1 LGICGSVLVPLIMN
15 IDPEILSQIKGLE
28 LKAQKIVEG
37 FIAGL
42 HKSPYHGFSV
52 EFAEHRPYNTGDDFK
67 HIDWKAYGKKERFYV
82 KQYEEETNLR
92 CFLVLD
98 TSSSMHFQHK
108 AQWTKLQYS
117 THLAAAMGYL
127 MQGQR
132 DAVGF
137 ASFTDTIGS
146 LLPAKG
152 TRRHLRR
159 IFLEMEPYL
168 TKNKGE
174 RTGSAAALHEL
185 AERIHQRSLVVIFTD
200 LFENIEEHEALISAL
215 KHLRHRKHEVIL
227 FNVTEHS
234 TELNLDLEHDRYLLE
249 DLESGEQ
256 IEISPAQVGQD
267 YRAKVAMYMQ
277 GFKQA
282 CNEFQIDFE
291 SVSTEKPFNEALI
304 NYLKKRSRLG

>member
-1 LGICGSVLVPLIMN
+1 MN
-15 IDPEILSQIKGLE
+15 INPEILSQIKGLE
-28 LKAQKIVEG
+28 LKAKKIIEG

-67 HIDWKAYGKKERFYV
+67 HIDWKVYAKKERFYV

-98 TSSSMHFQHK
+98 TSSSMYFKHK
-108 AQWTKLQYS
+108 SQWTKLEYS
-117 THLAAAMGYL
+117 AYLAAALAYL

-137 ASFTDTIGS
+137 ASFADTLRTI
-146 LLPAKG
+146 LPTKG

-159 IFLEMEPYL
+159 IFLEIEPYL
-168 TKNKGE
+168 TINKGE
-174 RTGSAAALHEL
+174 FTASAAALHEL

-200 LFENIEEHEALISAL
+200 LFENIETHDALISAL

-227 FNVTEHS
+227 FNITEHY
-234 TELNLDLEHDRYLLE
+234 TELSLNLEYERYLLE

-256 IEISPAQVGQD
+256 LEISPAQVAQD
-267 YRAKVAMYMQ
+267 YRAKVTMYLQ
-277 GFKQA
+277 RFKQA

-291 SVSTEKPFNEALI
+291 SVSTEQPFSEALI
-304 NYLKKRSRLG
+304 HYLKKRSRLG

>member
-1 LGICGSVLVPLIMN
+1 MN
-15 IDPEILSQIKGLE
+15 INPEILSQIKGLE
-28 LKAQKIVEG
+28 LTAKKIIEG

-67 HIDWKAYGKKERFYV
+67 HIDWKVYAKKERFYV

-98 TSSSMHFQHK
+98 TSSSMYFKHK
-108 AQWTKLQYS
+108 AQWTKLEYS
-117 THLAAAMGYL
+117 AYLAAAMAYL

-137 ASFTDTIGS
+137 ASFADTLRTI
-146 LLPAKG
+146 LPAKG

-159 IFLEMEPYL
+159 IFLEIEPYL
-168 TKNKGE
+168 TINKGDF
-174 RTGSAAALHEL
+174 TASAAALHEL

-200 LFENIEEHEALISAL
+200 LFENIETHDALISAL
-215 KHLRHRKHEVIL
+215 KHLRHRKHEIIL
-227 FNVTEHS
+227 FNITEHY
-234 TELNLDLEHDRYLLE
+234 TELNLNLEYERYLLE

-256 IEISPAQVGQD
+256 LEISPAQIAQD
-267 YRAKVAMYMQ
+267 YRAKVTMYLQ
-277 GFKQA
+277 RFKQA

-291 SVSTEKPFNEALI
+291 SVSTEQPFSEALI
-304 NYLKKRSRLG
+304 HYLKKRSRLG

>member
-1 LGICGSVLVPLIMN
+1 MN
-15 IDPEILSQIKGLE
+15 INPEILSQIKGLE
-28 LKAQKIVEG
+28 LKAKKIIEG

-67 HIDWKAYGKKERFYV
+67 HIDWKVYAKKERFYV

-98 TSSSMHFQHK
+98 TSSSMYFKHK
-108 AQWTKLQYS
+108 SQWTKLEYS
-117 THLAAAMGYL
+117 AYLAAAMAYL

-137 ASFTDTIGS
+137 ASFADTLRTI
-146 LLPAKG
+146 LPAKG

-159 IFLEMEPYL
+159 IFLEIEPYL
-168 TKNKGE
+168 TINKGDF
-174 RTGSAAALHEL
+174 TASAAALHEL

-200 LFENIEEHEALISAL
+200 LFENIETHDALISAL
-215 KHLRHRKHEVIL
+215 KHLRHRKHEIIL
-227 FNVTEHS
+227 FNITEHY
-234 TELNLDLEHDRYLLE
+234 TELNLNLEYERYLLE

-256 IEISPAQVGQD
+256 LEISPAQVAQD
-267 YRAKVAMYMQ
+267 YRAKVTMYLQ
-277 GFKQA
+277 RFKQA

-291 SVSTEKPFNEALI
+291 SVSTEQPFSEALI
-304 NYLKKRSRLG
+304 HYLKKRSRLG

>member
-1 LGICGSVLVPLIMN
+1 MN
-15 IDPEILSQIKGLE
+15 INPEILSQIKGLE
-28 LKAQKIVEG
+28 LKAKKIIEG

-67 HIDWKAYGKKERFYV
+67 HIDWKVYAKKERFYV

-98 TSSSMHFQHK
+98 TSSSMYFKHK
-108 AQWTKLQYS
+108 AQWTKLEYS
-117 THLAAAMGYL
+117 AYLAAAMAYL

-137 ASFTDTIGS
+137 ASFADTLRTI
-146 LLPAKG
+146 LPAKG

-159 IFLEMEPYL
+159 IFLEIEPYL
-168 TKNKGE
+168 TINKGDF
-174 RTGSAAALHEL
+174 TASAAALHEL

-200 LFENIEEHEALISAL
+200 LFENIETHDALISAL
-215 KHLRHRKHEVIL
+215 KHLRHRKHDIIL
-227 FNVTEHS
+227 FNITEHY
-234 TELNLDLEHDRYLLE
+234 TELNLNLEHERYLLE

-256 IEISPAQVGQD
+256 LEISPAQIAQD
-267 YRAKVAMYMQ
+267 YRAKVTMYLQ
-277 GFKQA
+277 RFKQA

-291 SVSTEKPFNEALI
+291 SVSTEQPFSEALI
-304 NYLKKRSRLG
+304 HYLKKRSRLG

>member
-1 LGICGSVLVPLIMN
+1 MN
-15 IDPEILSQIKGLE
+15 INPEILSQIKGLE
-28 LKAQKIVEG
+28 LKAKKIIEG

-52 EFAEHRPYNTGDDFK
+52 EFAEHRPYNRGDDFK
-67 HIDWKAYGKKERFYV
+67 HIDWKVYAKKERFYV

-98 TSSSMHFQHK
+98 TSSSMYFKHK
-108 AQWTKLQYS
+108 SQWTKLEYS
-117 THLAAAMGYL
+117 AYLAAAMAYL

-137 ASFTDTIGS
+137 ASYADTLRTI
-146 LLPAKG
+146 LPAKG

-159 IFLEMEPYL
+159 IFLEIEPYL
-168 TKNKGE
+168 TINKGDF
-174 RTGSAAALHEL
+174 TASAAALHEL

-200 LFENIEEHEALISAL
+200 LFENIETYDELISAL
-215 KHLRHRKHEVIL
+215 KHLRHRKHEILL
-227 FNVTEHS
+227 FNITEHY
-234 TELNLDLEHDRYLLE
+234 TELNLNLEYERYLLE

-256 IEISPAQVGQD
+256 LEISPAQVAQD
-267 YRAKVAMYMQ
+267 YRAKVTMYLQ
-277 GFKQA
+277 RFKQA

-291 SVSTEKPFNEALI
+291 CVSTEQPFSEALI
-304 NYLKKRSRLG
+304 HYLKKRSRLG

>member
-1 LGICGSVLVPLIMN
+1 MN
-15 IDPEILSQIKGLE
+15 INPEILSQIKGLE
-28 LKAQKIVEG
+28 LKAKKIIEG

-67 HIDWKAYGKKERFYV
+67 HIDWKVYAKKERFYV

-98 TSSSMHFQHK
+98 TSSSMYFKHK
-108 AQWTKLQYS
+108 SQWTKLEYS
-117 THLAAAMGYL
+117 AYLAAAMAYL

-137 ASFTDTIGS
+137 ASFADTLRTI
-146 LLPAKG
+146 LPAKG

-159 IFLEMEPYL
+159 IFLEIEPYL
-168 TKNKGE
+168 RINKGDF
-174 RTGSAAALHEL
+174 TASAAALHEL

-200 LFENIEEHEALISAL
+200 LFENIETHDALISAL
-215 KHLRHRKHEVIL
+215 KHLRHRKHEIIL
-227 FNVTEHS
+227 FNITEHY
-234 TELNLDLEHDRYLLE
+234 TELNLNLEYERYLLE

-256 IEISPAQVGQD
+256 LEISPAQVAQD
-267 YRAKVAMYMQ
+267 YRAKVTMYLQ
-277 GFKQA
+277 RFKQA

-291 SVSTEKPFNEALI
+291 SVSTEQPFSEALI
-304 NYLKKRSRLG
+304 HYLKKRSRLG

>member
-1 LGICGSVLVPLIMN
+1 MN
-15 IDPEILSQIKGLE
+15 INPEILSQIKGLE
-28 LKAQKIVEG
+28 LKAKKIIEG

-52 EFAEHRPYNTGDDFK
+52 EFAEHRPYNRGDDFK
-67 HIDWKAYGKKERFYV
+67 HIDWKVYAKKERFYV

-98 TSSSMHFQHK
+98 TSSSMYFKHK
-108 AQWTKLQYS
+108 SQWTKLEYS
-117 THLAAAMGYL
+117 AYLAAAMAYL

-137 ASFTDTIGS
+137 ASYADTLRTI
-146 LLPAKG
+146 LPAKG

-159 IFLEMEPYL
+159 IFLEIEPYL
-168 TKNKGE
+168 TINKGDF
-174 RTGSAAALHEL
+174 TASAAALHEL

-200 LFENIEEHEALISAL
+200 LFENIETYDALISAL
-215 KHLRHRKHEVIL
+215 KHLRHRKHEIIL
-227 FNVTEHS
+227 FNITEHY
-234 TELNLDLEHDRYLLE
+234 TELNLNLEYERYLLE

-256 IEISPAQVGQD
+256 LEISPAQVAQD
-267 YRAKVAMYMQ
+267 YRAKVTMYLQ
-277 GFKQA
+277 RFKQA

-291 SVSTEKPFNEALI
+291 CVSTEQPFSEALI
-304 NYLKKRSRLG
+304 HYLKKRSRLG

>member
-1 LGICGSVLVPLIMN
+1 MN
-15 IDPEILSQIKGLE
+15 INPEILSQIKGLE
-28 LKAQKIVEG
+28 LKAKKIIEG

-67 HIDWKAYGKKERFYV
+67 HIDWKVYAKKERFYV

-98 TSSSMHFQHK
+98 TSSSMYFKHK
-108 AQWTKLQYS
+108 SQWTKLEYS
-117 THLAAAMGYL
+117 AYLAAAMAYL

-137 ASFTDTIGS
+137 ASFADTLRTI
-146 LLPAKG
+146 LPAKG

-159 IFLEMEPYL
+159 IFLEIEPYL
-168 TKNKGE
+168 RIN
-174 RTGSAAALHEL
+174 TGDFTASAAALHEL

-200 LFENIEEHEALISAL
+200 LFENIETHDALISAL
-215 KHLRHRKHEVIL
+215 KHLRYRKHEIIL
-227 FNVTEHS
+227 FNITEHY
-234 TELNLDLEHDRYLLE
+234 TELNLNLEHERYLLE

-256 IEISPAQVGQD
+256 LEISPAQVAQD
-267 YRAKVAMYMQ
+267 YRIKVTMYLQ
-277 GFKQA
+277 RFKQA

-291 SVSTEKPFNEALI
+291 SVSTEQPFSEALI
-304 NYLKKRSRLG
+304 HYLKKRSRLG

>member
-1 LGICGSVLVPLIMN
+1 MN
-15 IDPEILSQIKGLE
+15 INPEILSQIKGLE
-28 LKAQKIVEG
+28 LKAKKIIEG

-67 HIDWKAYGKKERFYV
+67 HIDWKVYAKKERFYV

-98 TSSSMHFQHK
+98 TSSSMYFKHK
-108 AQWTKLQYS
+108 AQWTKLEYS
-117 THLAAAMGYL
+117 AYLAAAMAYL

-137 ASFTDTIGS
+137 ASFADTLRTI
-146 LLPAKG
+146 LPAKG

-159 IFLEMEPYL
+159 IFLEIEPYL
-168 TKNKGE
+168 TVNKGDF
-174 RTGSAAALHEL
+174 TASAAALHEL

-200 LFENIEEHEALISAL
+200 LFENIETHDALISAL

-227 FNVTEHS
+227 FNITEHY
-234 TELNLDLEHDRYLLE
+234 TELNLNLEYERYLLE

-256 IEISPAQVGQD
+256 LEISPAQVAQD
-267 YRAKVAMYMQ
+267 YRAKVTMYLQ
-277 GFKQA
+277 RFKQA

-291 SVSTEKPFNEALI
+291 SVSTEQPFSEALVH
-304 NYLKKRSRLG
+304 YLKKRSRLG

>member
-1 LGICGSVLVPLIMN
+1 MN
-15 IDPEILSQIKGLE
+15 INPEILSQIKGLE
-28 LKAQKIVEG
+28 LKAKKIIEG

-67 HIDWKAYGKKERFYV
+67 HIDWKVYAKKERFYV

-98 TSSSMHFQHK
+98 TSSSMYFKHK
-108 AQWTKLQYS
+108 AQWTKLEYS
-117 THLAAAMGYL
+117 AYLAAAMAYL

-137 ASFTDTIGS
+137 ASFADTLRTI
-146 LLPAKG
+146 LPAKG

-159 IFLEMEPYL
+159 IFLEIEPYL
-168 TKNKGE
+168 TINKGDF
-174 RTGSAAALHEL
+174 TASAAALHEL

-200 LFENIEEHEALISAL
+200 LFENIETHDALISAL
-215 KHLRHRKHEVIL
+215 KHLRHRKHEIIL
-227 FNVTEHS
+227 FNITEHY
-234 TELNLDLEHDRYLLE
+234 TELNLNLEHERYLLE

-256 IEISPAQVGQD
+256 LEISPAQIAQD
-267 YRAKVAMYMQ
+267 YRAKVTMYLQ
-277 GFKQA
+277 RFKQA

-291 SVSTEKPFNEALI
+291 SVSTEQPFSEALI
-304 NYLKKRSRLG
+304 HYLKKRSRLG

>member
-1 LGICGSVLVPLIMN
+1 MN
-15 IDPEILSQIKGLE
+15 LSPEILSQIKGLE
-28 LKAQKIVEG
+28 LRAKKIVEG

-67 HIDWKAYGKKERFYV
+67 HIDWKAYAKKERFYV

-98 TSSSMHFQHK
+98 GSSSMQFKHRSH
-108 AQWTKLQYS
+108 WNKLEFS
-117 THLAAAMGYL
+117 AHLAAAMAYL

-137 ASFTDTIGS
+137 ASFTDQLHQIV
-146 LLPAKG
+146 PAKS

-159 IFLEMEPYL
+159 IFIEMERHMNQETGRL
-168 TKNKGE
+168 TA
-174 RTGSAAALHEL
+174 SAAALHEL

-200 LFENIEEHEALISAL
+200 LFENVESHDALISAL

-227 FNVTEHS
+227 FNIMEEGVEK
-234 TELNLDLEHDRYLLE
+234 LLDLEHERYILQ
-249 DLESGEQ
+249 DLESGE
-256 IEISPAQVGQD
+256 ELEVSPGLVKED
-267 YRAKVAMYMQ
+267 YRQNLSQYIHE
-277 GFKQA
+277 FRQA
-282 CNEFQIDFE
+282 CDEFQIDFE
-291 SVSTEKPFNEALI
+291 SISTENSLDDALTHFL
-304 NYLKKRSRLG
+304 NKRRRLI

>member
-1 LGICGSVLVPLIMN
+1 MN
-15 IDPEILSQIKGLE
+15 INPEILSQIKGLE
-28 LKAQKIVEG
+28 LKAKKIIEG

-52 EFAEHRPYNTGDDFK
+52 EFAEHRPYNTGDYFK
-67 HIDWKAYGKKERFYV
+67 HIDWKVYAKKERFYV

-98 TSSSMHFQHK
+98 TSSSMYFKHK
-108 AQWTKLQYS
+108 SQWTKLEYS
-117 THLAAAMGYL
+117 AYLAAAMAYL

-137 ASFTDTIGS
+137 ASFADTLRTI
-146 LLPAKG
+146 LPAKG

-159 IFLEMEPYL
+159 IFLEIEPYL
-168 TKNKGE
+168 RINKGDF
-174 RTGSAAALHEL
+174 TASAAALHEL

-200 LFENIEEHEALISAL
+200 LFENIETHDALISAL
-215 KHLRHRKHEVIL
+215 KHLRHRKHEIIL
-227 FNVTEHS
+227 FNITEHY
-234 TELNLDLEHDRYLLE
+234 TELNLNLEYERYLLE

-256 IEISPAQVGQD
+256 LEISPTQVAQD
-267 YRAKVAMYMQ
+267 YRTKVTMYLQ
-277 GFKQA
+277 RFKQA

-291 SVSTEKPFNEALI
+291 SVSTEQPFSEALI
-304 NYLKKRSRLG
+304 HYLKKRSRLG

>member
-1 LGICGSVLVPLIMN
+1 MN
-15 IDPEILSQIKGLE
+15 INPEILSQIKGLE
-28 LKAQKIVEG
+28 LKAKKIIEG

-67 HIDWKAYGKKERFYV
+67 HIDWKVYAKKERFYV

-98 TSSSMHFQHK
+98 TSSSMYFKHK
-108 AQWTKLQYS
+108 SQWTKLEYS
-117 THLAAAMGYL
+117 AYLAAAMAYL

-137 ASFTDTIGS
+137 ASFADTLRTI
-146 LLPAKG
+146 LPAKG

-159 IFLEMEPYL
+159 IFLEIEPYL
-168 TKNKGE
+168 TINKGDF
-174 RTGSAAALHEL
+174 TASAAALHEL

-200 LFENIEEHEALISAL
+200 LFENIETHDALISAL
-215 KHLRHRKHEVIL
+215 KHLRHHKHEIIL
-227 FNVTEHS
+227 FNITEHY
-234 TELNLDLEHDRYLLE
+234 TELNLNLEYERYLLE

-256 IEISPAQVGQD
+256 LEISPAQVAQD
-267 YRAKVAMYMQ
+267 YRAKVTMYLQ
-277 GFKQA
+277 RFKQA

-291 SVSTEKPFNEALI
+291 SVSTEQPFSEALI
-304 NYLKKRSRLG
+304 HYLKKRSRLG

>member
-1 LGICGSVLVPLIMN
+1 MN
-15 IDPEILSQIKGLE
+15 INPEILSQIKGLE
-28 LKAQKIVEG
+28 LKAKKIIEG

-67 HIDWKAYGKKERFYV
+67 HIDWKVYAKKERFYV

-98 TSSSMHFQHK
+98 TSSSMYFKHK
-108 AQWTKLQYS
+108 AQWTKLEYS
-117 THLAAAMGYL
+117 AYLAAAMAYL

-137 ASFTDTIGS
+137 ASFADTLRTI
-146 LLPAKG
+146 LPAKG

-159 IFLEMEPYL
+159 IFLEIEPYL
-168 TKNKGE
+168 TINKGYF
-174 RTGSAAALHEL
+174 TASAAALHEL

-200 LFENIEEHEALISAL
+200 LFENIETHDALISAL
-215 KHLRHRKHEVIL
+215 KHLRHRKHEIIL
-227 FNVTEHS
+227 FNITEHY
-234 TELNLDLEHDRYLLE
+234 TELNLNLEYERYLLE

-256 IEISPAQVGQD
+256 LEISPAQIAQD
-267 YRAKVAMYMQ
+267 YRAKVTMYLQ
-277 GFKQA
+277 RFKQA

-291 SVSTEKPFNEALI
+291 SVSTEQPFSEALI
-304 NYLKKRSRLG
+304 HYLKKRSRLG

>member
-1 LGICGSVLVPLIMN
+1 MN
-15 IDPEILSQIKGLE
+15 INPEILSQIKGLE
-28 LKAQKIVEG
+28 LKAKIIEG

-67 HIDWKAYGKKERFYV
+67 HIDWKVYAKKERFYV

-98 TSSSMHFQHK
+98 TSSSMYFKHK
-108 AQWTKLQYS
+108 SQWTKLEYS
-117 THLAAAMGYL
+117 AYLAAAMAYL

-137 ASFTDTIGS
+137 ASFADTLRTI
-146 LLPAKG
+146 LPTKG

-159 IFLEMEPYL
+159 IFLEIEPYL
-168 TKNKGE
+168 TINKGE
-174 RTGSAAALHEL
+174 FTASAAALHEL

-200 LFENIEEHEALISAL
+200 LFENIETHDALISAL

-227 FNVTEHS
+227 FNITEHY
-234 TELNLDLEHDRYLLE
+234 TELNLNLEYERYLLE

-256 IEISPAQVGQD
+256 LEISPAQVAQD
-267 YRAKVAMYMQ
+267 YRAKVTMYLQ
-277 GFKQA
+277 RFKQA

-291 SVSTEKPFNEALI
+291 SVSTEQPFSEALI
-304 NYLKKRSRLG
+304 HYLKKRSRLG

>member
-1 LGICGSVLVPLIMN
+1 MDINS
-15 IDPEILSQIKGLE
+15 EILSQIKGLE
-28 LKAQKIVEG
+28 LKAKKIIEG

-52 EFAEHRPYNTGDDFK
+52 EFAEHRPYNTGDYFK
-67 HIDWKAYGKKERFYV
+67 HIDWKVYAKKERFYV

-98 TSSSMHFQHK
+98 TSSSMYFKHK
-108 AQWTKLQYS
+108 AQWTKLEYS
-117 THLAAAMGYL
+117 AYLAAAMAYL

-137 ASFTDTIGS
+137 ASFADTLRTI
-146 LLPAKG
+146 LPAKG

-159 IFLEMEPYL
+159 IFLEIEPYL
-168 TKNKGE
+168 TVNKGDF
-174 RTGSAAALHEL
+174 TASAAALHEL

-200 LFENIEEHEALISAL
+200 LFENIETHDALISAL

-227 FNVTEHS
+227 FNITEHY
-234 TELNLDLEHDRYLLE
+234 TELNLNLEYERYLLE

-256 IEISPAQVGQD
+256 LEISPAQVAQD
-267 YRAKVAMYMQ
+267 YRAKVTMYLQ
-277 GFKQA
+277 RFKQA

-291 SVSTEKPFNEALI
+291 SVSTEHPFSEALI
-304 NYLKKRSRLG
+304 HYLKKRSRLG

>member
-1 LGICGSVLVPLIMN
+1 MN
-15 IDPEILSQIKGLE
+15 INPEILSQIKGLE
-28 LKAQKIVEG
+28 LKAKKIIEG

-67 HIDWKAYGKKERFYV
+67 HIDWKVYAKKERFYV

-98 TSSSMHFQHK
+98 TSSSMYFKHK
-108 AQWTKLQYS
+108 SQWTKLEYS
-117 THLAAAMGYL
+117 AYLAAAMAYL

-137 ASFTDTIGS
+137 ASFADTLRTI
-146 LLPAKG
+146 LPAKG

-159 IFLEMEPYL
+159 IFLEIEPYL
-168 TKNKGE
+168 RINKGDF
-174 RTGSAAALHEL
+174 TASAAALHEL

-200 LFENIEEHEALISAL
+200 LFENIETHDALISAL
-215 KHLRHRKHEVIL
+215 KHLRHRKHEIIL
-227 FNVTEHS
+227 FNITEHY
-234 TELNLDLEHDRYLLE
+234 TELNLNLEYERYLLE

-256 IEISPAQVGQD
+256 LEISPTQVAQD
-267 YRAKVAMYMQ
+267 YRTKVTMYLQ
-277 GFKQA
+277 RFKQA

-291 SVSTEKPFNEALI
+291 SVSTEQPFSEALI
-304 NYLKKRSRLG
+304 HYLKKRSRL

>member
-1 LGICGSVLVPLIMN
+1 MN
-15 IDPEILSQIKGLE
+15 INPEILSQIKGLE
-28 LKAQKIVEG
+28 LKAKKIIEG

-67 HIDWKAYGKKERFYV
+67 HIDWKVYAKKERFYV

-98 TSSSMHFQHK
+98 TSSSMYFKHK
-108 AQWTKLQYS
+108 AQWTKLEYS
-117 THLAAAMGYL
+117 AYLAAAMAYL
-127 MQGQR
+127 MQGQS

-137 ASFTDTIGS
+137 ASFADTLRTI
-146 LLPAKG
+146 LPAKG

-159 IFLEMEPYL
+159 IFLEIEPYL
-168 TKNKGE
+168 TINKGDF
-174 RTGSAAALHEL
+174 TASAAALHEL

-200 LFENIEEHEALISAL
+200 LFENIETHDALISAL
-215 KHLRHRKHEVIL
+215 KHLRHRKHEIIL
-227 FNVTEHS
+227 FNITEHY
-234 TELNLDLEHDRYLLE
+234 TELNLNLEYERYLLE

-256 IEISPAQVGQD
+256 LEISPAQIAQD
-267 YRAKVAMYMQ
+267 YRAKVTMYLQ
-277 GFKQA
+277 RFKQA

-291 SVSTEKPFNEALI
+291 SVSTEQPFSEALI
-304 NYLKKRSRLG
+304 HYLKKRSRLG

>member
-1 LGICGSVLVPLIMN
+1 MN
-15 IDPEILSQIKGLE
+15 INPEILSQIKGLE
-28 LKAQKIVEG
+28 LKAKKIIEG

-67 HIDWKAYGKKERFYV
+67 HIDWKVYAKKERFYV

-98 TSSSMHFQHK
+98 TSSSMYFKHK
-108 AQWTKLQYS
+108 AQWTKLEYS
-117 THLAAAMGYL
+117 AYLAAAMAYL

-137 ASFTDTIGS
+137 ASFADTLRTI
-146 LLPAKG
+146 LPAKG

-159 IFLEMEPYL
+159 IFLEIEPYL
-168 TKNKGE
+168 TINKGDF
-174 RTGSAAALHEL
+174 TASAAALHEL

-200 LFENIEEHEALISAL
+200 LFENIETHDALISAL

-227 FNVTEHS
+227 FNITEHY
-234 TELNLDLEHDRYLLE
+234 TELNLNLEYERYLLE

-256 IEISPAQVGQD
+256 LEISPAQVAQD
-267 YRAKVAMYMQ
+267 YRAKVTMYLQ
-277 GFKQA
+277 RFKQA

-291 SVSTEKPFNEALI
+291 SVSTEQPFSEALI
-304 NYLKKRSRLG
+304 HYLKKRSRLG

>member
-1 LGICGSVLVPLIMN
+1 MN
-15 IDPEILSQIKGLE
+15 INPEILSQIKGLE
-28 LKAQKIVEG
+28 LKAKKIIEG

-67 HIDWKAYGKKERFYV
+67 HIDWKVYAKKERFYV

-98 TSSSMHFQHK
+98 TSSSMYFKHK
-108 AQWTKLQYS
+108 AQWTKLEYS
-117 THLAAAMGYL
+117 AYLAAAMAYL

-137 ASFTDTIGS
+137 ASFADTLRAI
-146 LLPAKG
+146 LPAKG

-159 IFLEMEPYL
+159 IFLEIEPYL
-168 TKNKGE
+168 TINKGDF
-174 RTGSAAALHEL
+174 TASAAALHEL

-200 LFENIEEHEALISAL
+200 LFENIETHDALISAL
-215 KHLRHRKHEVIL
+215 KHLRHHKHEIIL
-227 FNVTEHS
+227 FNITEHY
-234 TELNLDLEHDRYLLE
+234 TELNLNLEYERYLLE

-256 IEISPAQVGQD
+256 LEISPAQVAQD
-267 YRAKVAMYMQ
+267 YRAKVTMYLQ
-277 GFKQA
+277 RFKQA

-291 SVSTEKPFNEALI
+291 SVSTEQPFSEALI
-304 NYLKKRSRLG
+304 HYLKKRSRLG

>member
-1 LGICGSVLVPLIMN
+1 MN
-15 IDPEILSQIKGLE
+15 INPEIVSQIKGLE
-28 LKAQKIVEG
+28 LKAKKIIEG

-67 HIDWKAYGKKERFYV
+67 HIDWKVYAKKERFYV

-98 TSSSMHFQHK
+98 TSSSMYFKHK
-108 AQWTKLQYS
+108 AQWTKLEYS
-117 THLAAAMGYL
+117 AYLAAAMAYL

-137 ASFTDTIGS
+137 ASFADTLRTI
-146 LLPAKG
+146 LPAKG

-159 IFLEMEPYL
+159 IFLEIEPYL
-168 TKNKGE
+168 RINKGDF
-174 RTGSAAALHEL
+174 TASAAALHEL

-200 LFENIEEHEALISAL
+200 LFENIETHDALISAL
-215 KHLRHRKHEVIL
+215 KHLRHRKHEIIL
-227 FNVTEHS
+227 FNITEHY
-234 TELNLDLEHDRYLLE
+234 TELNLNLEYERYLLE

-256 IEISPAQVGQD
+256 LEISPAQVAQD
-267 YRAKVAMYMQ
+267 YRAKVTMYLQ
-277 GFKQA
+277 RFKQA

-291 SVSTEKPFNEALI
+291 SVSTEQPFSEALI
-304 NYLKKRSRLG
+304 HYLKKRSRLG

>member
-1 LGICGSVLVPLIMN
+1 MN
-15 IDPEILSQIKGLE
+15 INPEILSQIKGLE
-28 LKAQKIVEG
+28 LKAKKIIEG

-67 HIDWKAYGKKERFYV
+67 HIDWKVYAKKERFYV

-98 TSSSMHFQHK
+98 TSSSMYFKHK
-108 AQWTKLQYS
+108 SQWTKLEYS
-117 THLAAAMGYL
+117 AYLAAAMAYL

-137 ASFTDTIGS
+137 ASFADTLRTI
-146 LLPAKG
+146 LPAKG

-159 IFLEMEPYL
+159 IFLEIEPYL
-168 TKNKGE
+168 TINKGDF
-174 RTGSAAALHEL
+174 TASAAALHEL

-200 LFENIEEHEALISAL
+200 LFENIETHDALISAL
-215 KHLRHRKHEVIL
+215 KHLRHRKHEIIL
-227 FNVTEHS
+227 FNITEHY
-234 TELNLDLEHDRYLLE
+234 TELNLNLEYERYLLE

-256 IEISPAQVGQD
+256 LEISPAQVAQD
-267 YRAKVAMYMQ
+267 YRAKVTMYLQ
-277 GFKQA
+277 RFKQA
-282 CNEFQIDFE
+282 CNEFQIDF
-291 SVSTEKPFNEALI
+291 
-304 NYLKKRSRLG
+304 

>member
-1 LGICGSVLVPLIMN
+1 MN
-15 IDPEILSQIKGLE
+15 INPEILSQIKGLE
-28 LKAQKIVEG
+28 LKAKKIIEG

-67 HIDWKAYGKKERFYV
+67 HIDWKVYAKKERFYV

-98 TSSSMHFQHK
+98 TSSSMYFKHK
-108 AQWTKLQYS
+108 AQWTKLEYS
-117 THLAAAMGYL
+117 AYLAAAMAYL

-137 ASFTDTIGS
+137 ASFADTLRTI
-146 LLPAKG
+146 LPAKG

-159 IFLEMEPYL
+159 IFLEIEPYL
-168 TKNKGE
+168 RINKGDF
-174 RTGSAAALHEL
+174 TASAAALHEL

-200 LFENIEEHEALISAL
+200 LFENIETHDALISAL

-227 FNVTEHS
+227 FNITEHY
-234 TELNLDLEHDRYLLE
+234 TELNLNLEYERYLLE

-256 IEISPAQVGQD
+256 LEISPAQVAQD
-267 YRAKVAMYMQ
+267 YRAKVTMYLQ
-277 GFKQA
+277 RFKQA

-291 SVSTEKPFNEALI
+291 SVSTEQPFSEALI
-304 NYLKKRSRLG
+304 HYLKKRSRLG

>member
-1 LGICGSVLVPLIMN
+1 MN
-15 IDPEILSQIKGLE
+15 INPEILSQIKGLE
-28 LKAQKIVEG
+28 LKAKKIIEG

-67 HIDWKAYGKKERFYV
+67 HIDWKVYAKKERFYV

-98 TSSSMHFQHK
+98 TSSSMYFKHK
-108 AQWTKLQYS
+108 AQWTKLEYS
-117 THLAAAMGYL
+117 AYLAAAMAYL

-137 ASFTDTIGS
+137 ASFADTLRTI
-146 LLPAKG
+146 LPAKG

-159 IFLEMEPYL
+159 IFLEIEPYL
-168 TKNKGE
+168 TINKGDF
-174 RTGSAAALHEL
+174 TASAAALHEL

-200 LFENIEEHEALISAL
+200 LFENIETHDALISAL
-215 KHLRHRKHEVIL
+215 KHLRHRKHEIIL
-227 FNVTEHS
+227 FNITEHY
-234 TELNLDLEHDRYLLE
+234 TELNLNLEYERYLLE

-256 IEISPAQVGQD
+256 LEISPTQVAQD
-267 YRAKVAMYMQ
+267 YRTKVTMYLQ
-277 GFKQA
+277 RFKQA

-291 SVSTEKPFNEALI
+291 SVSTEQPFSEALI
-304 NYLKKRSRLG
+304 HYLKKRSRLG

>member
-1 LGICGSVLVPLIMN
+1 MN
-15 IDPEILSQIKGLE
+15 INPEILSQIKGLE
-28 LKAQKIVEG
+28 LKAKKIIEG

-52 EFAEHRPYNTGDDFK
+52 EFAEHRPYNRGDDFK
-67 HIDWKAYGKKERFYV
+67 HIDWKVYAKKECFYV

-98 TSSSMHFQHK
+98 TSSSMYFKHK
-108 AQWTKLQYS
+108 SQWTKLEYS
-117 THLAAAMGYL
+117 AYLAAAMAYL

-137 ASFTDTIGS
+137 ASYADTLRTI
-146 LLPAKG
+146 LPAKG

-159 IFLEMEPYL
+159 IFLEIEPYL
-168 TKNKGE
+168 TINKGDF
-174 RTGSAAALHEL
+174 TASAAALHEL

-200 LFENIEEHEALISAL
+200 LFENIETYDELISAL
-215 KHLRHRKHEVIL
+215 KHLRHRKHEILL
-227 FNVTEHS
+227 FNITEHY
-234 TELNLDLEHDRYLLE
+234 TELNLNLEYERYLLE

-256 IEISPAQVGQD
+256 LEISPAQVAQD
-267 YRAKVAMYMQ
+267 YRAKVTMYLQ
-277 GFKQA
+277 RFKQA

-291 SVSTEKPFNEALI
+291 CVSTEQPFSEALI
-304 NYLKKRSRLG
+304 HYLKKRSRLG

>member
-1 LGICGSVLVPLIMN
+1 MN
-15 IDPEILSQIKGLE
+15 INPEILSQIKGLE
-28 LKAQKIVEG
+28 LKAKKIIEG

-67 HIDWKAYGKKERFYV
+67 HIDWKVYAKKERFYV

-98 TSSSMHFQHK
+98 TSSSMYFKHK
-108 AQWTKLQYS
+108 AQWTKLEYS
-117 THLAAAMGYL
+117 AYLAAAMAYL

-137 ASFTDTIGS
+137 ASFADPLRAI
-146 LLPAKG
+146 LPAKG

-159 IFLEMEPYL
+159 IFLEIEPYL
-168 TKNKGE
+168 TINKGDF
-174 RTGSAAALHEL
+174 TASAAALHEL

-200 LFENIEEHEALISAL
+200 LFENIETHDALISAL
-215 KHLRHRKHEVIL
+215 KHLRHHKHEIIL
-227 FNVTEHS
+227 FNITEHY
-234 TELNLDLEHDRYLLE
+234 TELNLNLEYERYLLE

-256 IEISPAQVGQD
+256 LEISPAQVAQD
-267 YRAKVAMYMQ
+267 YRAKVTMYLQ
-277 GFKQA
+277 RFKQA

-291 SVSTEKPFNEALI
+291 SVSTEQPFSEALI
-304 NYLKKRSRLG
+304 HYLKKRSRLG